1 MENGSSVQNT
11 QSKSAD
17 SMFWGQLPRAGLTF
31 SVGSQKVCVNPKF

>member
-1 MENGSSVQNT
+1 MENEDSVQNI

-17 SMFWGQLPRAGLTF
+17 SMFWGQLPCAGLTL